1 VRDKG
6 RIMQWVKVRLV
17 LSQYFKGRPERKERQ
32 SKKDRREIKMKRKRR
47 TQHSRQMKEEESVYV
62 KK

>member
-1 VRDKG
+1 
-6 RIMQWVKVRLV
+6 MQWVKVRLV